1 LPAADCINPGML
13 IHTVIFWLKEGL
25 TQEDRDLFFEGA
37 KTLATIESVEQSFM
51 GTPANTPKRPVVD
64 DSYDCALSVSLRD
77 LDAHDLYQADP
88 IHLAFIEKCRHLW
101 ERVVIY
107 DAS

>member
-1 LPAADCINPGML
+1 ML
-13 IHTVIFWLKEGL
+13 THTVIFWLKEGL
-25 TQEDRDLFFEGA
+25 TQKDRDLFFEGA
-37 KTLATIESVEQSFM
+37 KTLSTIESVDQSFM
-51 GTPANTPKRPVVD
+51 GTPADTPKRPVVD

-88 IHLAFIEKCRHLW
+88 IHLAFIEKCGHLW

>member
-1 LPAADCINPGML
+1 
-13 IHTVIFWLKEGL
+13 
-25 TQEDRDLFFEGA
+25 
-37 KTLATIESVEQSFM
+37 
-51 GTPANTPKRPVVD
+51 VVD
-64 DSYDCALSVSLRD
+64 DSYDCALSVVLRD

-88 IHLAFIEKCRHLW
+88 IHLAFIEKCGHLW

>member
-1 LPAADCINPGML
+1 ML
-13 IHTVIFWLKEGL
+13 VHTVIFWLKEGL
-25 TQEDRDLFFEGA
+25 TQEDKDLFFEGA
-37 KTLATIESVEQSFM
+37 KTLSTIESVEQSFM
-51 GTPANTPKRPVVD
+51 GTPADTPKRPVVD
-64 DSYDCALSVSLRD
+64 DSYDCALSVCLRD

-88 IHLAFIEKCRHLW
+88 IHLAFIEKCKHLW

>member
-1 LPAADCINPGML
+1 ML

-25 TQEDRDLFFEGA
+25 TQEDKDLFFEGA
-37 KTLATIESVEQSFM
+37 TTLSTIESVEQSYM
-51 GTPANTPKRPVVD
+51 GTPADTTKRPVVD
-64 DSYDCALSVSLRD
+64 DSYDCAITVCLRD
-77 LDAHDLYQADP
+77 LAAHDLYQADP
-88 IHLAFIEKCRHLW
+88 IHLAFIEKCGHLW

>member
-1 LPAADCINPGML
+1 ML
-13 IHTVIFWLKEGL
+13 THTVIFWLKKDL
-25 TQEDRDLFFEGA
+25 TQEDRDLFFDGA
-37 KTLATIESVEQSFM
+37 RTLGTIASVEQSFM
-51 GTPANTPKRPVVD
+51 GTPADTPKRPVVE
-64 DSYDCALSVSLRD
+64 DSYDCALSVVLRD

-88 IHLAFIEKCRHLW
+88 IHLAFIEKCGHLW

>member
-1 LPAADCINPGML
+1 ML
-13 IHTVIFWLKEGL
+13 THTVIFWLKEGL

-37 KTLATIESVEQSFM
+37 KTLSTIESVDQSFM
-51 GTPANTPKRPVVD
+51 GTPASTPKRPVVD

-88 IHLAFIEKCRHLW
+88 IHLAFIEKCGHLW

>member
-1 LPAADCINPGML
+1 ML

-25 TQEDRDLFFEGA
+25 TQEDKDLFFEGA
-37 KTLATIESVEQSFM
+37 KTLSTIESVEQSYM
-51 GTPANTPKRPVVD
+51 GTPADTTKRPVVD
-64 DSYDCALSVSLRD
+64 NSYDCAITVCLRD
-77 LDAHDLYQADP
+77 LAAHDLYQADP
-88 IHLAFIEKCRHLW
+88 IHLAFIEKCGHLW

>member
-1 LPAADCINPGML
+1 ML

-25 TQEDRDLFFEGA
+25 TQEDKDLFFEGA
-37 KTLATIESVEQSFM
+37 KTLSTIESVEQSYM
-51 GTPANTPKRPVVD
+51 GTPADTTKRPVVD
-64 DSYDCALSVSLRD
+64 DSYDCAITVCLRD
-77 LDAHDLYQADP
+77 LAAHDLYQADP
-88 IHLAFIEKCRHLW
+88 IHLAFIEKCGHLW